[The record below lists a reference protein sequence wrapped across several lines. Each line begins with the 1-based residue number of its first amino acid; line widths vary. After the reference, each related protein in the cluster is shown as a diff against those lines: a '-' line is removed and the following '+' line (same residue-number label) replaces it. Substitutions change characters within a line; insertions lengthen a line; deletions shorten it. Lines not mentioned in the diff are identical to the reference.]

1 MKDGTATMKGSGP
14 SQGGRSRSRAERRPG
29 LGTKGGFRRGTRGR
43 GGGGD
48 ASASDETCEDCV
60 MASRLLAIELR
71 ANSTISFV
79 VGEVDALC
87 AALGAELAH
96 QCDAVVEP
104 YVPVLLDELASSL
117 KNVCARLGVCP
128 K

>member
-1 MKDGTATMKGSGP
+1 
-14 SQGGRSRSRAERRPG
+14 
-29 LGTKGGFRRGTRGR
+29 
-43 GGGGD
+43 
-48 ASASDETCEDCV
+48 
-60 MASRLLAIELR
+60 MASRLLANELR

>member
-1 MKDGTATMKGSGP
+1 M
-14 SQGGRSRSRAERRPG
+14 
-29 LGTKGGFRRGTRGR
+29 
-43 GGGGD
+43 
-48 ASASDETCEDCV
+48 
-60 MASRLLAIELR
+60 
-71 ANSTISFV
+71 
-79 VGEVDALC
+79 
-87 AALGAELAH
+87 AH